1 MVRKVISAVA
11 ISVVLLTSCT
21 QMTDQRSLTVK
32 TQNDSLSYLVGVG
45 LAMST
50 QERNIEINN
59 DMVIK
64 GFLETMDGKDVTTD
78 SAYMQLMI
86 DYNKKTRELE
96 LAELR
101 VQFDANMKAGE
112 EFINSIKMEPNVK
125 SLKNGMCY
133 VVQKEGKGR
142 TAKIDDQVK
151 ASYSIYTI
159 DGQQKFAT
167 PEPEDFILSTIELE
181 GMKEGMKLMNE
192 GAKYRFYIPAELAY
206 RDRIGIAIPIGST
219 IILDVELIDIK

>member
-78 SAYMQLMI
+78 SAYMQLMT

-151 ASYSIYTI
+151 ASYPIYTI

>member
-1 MVRKVISAVA
+1 MIRKVISAVA

-78 SAYMQLMI
+78 SAYMQLMT

>member
-78 SAYMQLMI
+78 SAYMQLMT
-86 DYNKKTRELE
+86 DYNKKTRELK

>member
-78 SAYMQLMI
+78 SAYMQLMT

-181 GMKEGMKLMNE
+181 GMKEGLKLMNE

>member
-78 SAYMQLMI
+78 SAYMQLMT

>member
-64 GFLETMDGKDVTTD
+64 GFLETMDGKDITTD
-78 SAYMQLMI
+78 SAYMQLMT

>member
-21 QMTDQRSLTVK
+21 QMTDQRSLIVK

-78 SAYMQLMI
+78 SAYMQLMT

>member
-1 MVRKVISAVA
+1 MVRKVISAIA

-78 SAYMQLMI
+78 SAYMQLMT